1 MAEPPEEQK
10 PALLPRFGSTRYW
23 GAQLMEA
30 TSDYLQRKDPTAIGT
45 RPWQMRGSQE
55 AEALLASANDKVAQA
70 RTLFLAS
77 KKSVD
82 SSSYGQG
89 DADY

>member
-1 MAEPPEEQK
+1 
-10 PALLPRFGSTRYW
+10 
-23 GAQLMEA
+23 
-30 TSDYLQRKDPTAIGT
+30 
-45 RPWQMRGSQE
+45 MRGSQE
-55 AEALLASANDKVAQA
+55 AEALPASANDKVAQA

-82 SSSYGQG
+82 SSSYGQR

>member
-1 MAEPPEEQK
+1 
-10 PALLPRFGSTRYW
+10 
-23 GAQLMEA
+23 
-30 TSDYLQRKDPTAIGT
+30 
-45 RPWQMRGSQE
+45 MRGSQE
-55 AEALLASANDKVAQA
+55 AEALLASAANDKVAQA

>member
-1 MAEPPEEQK
+1 
-10 PALLPRFGSTRYW
+10 
-23 GAQLMEA
+23 
-30 TSDYLQRKDPTAIGT
+30 
-45 RPWQMRGSQE
+45 MRGSQE

>member
-1 MAEPPEEQK
+1 
-10 PALLPRFGSTRYW
+10 
-23 GAQLMEA
+23 MEA
-30 TSDYLQRKDPTAIGT
+30 TSDYLPTAIGT
-45 RPWQMRGSQE
+45 RPWQMGGSQE
-55 AEALLASANDKVAQA
+55 AEALPASANDKVAQA

-82 SSSYGQG
+82 SSSYGQR